1 MLLNVI
7 KNVKTPV
14 LMYDEEKD
22 VVKKALI
29 EYKYKLESEMRGKWG
44 GRMQIVIDIPE
55 EMWEW
60 LHNGFLDEDDGKHA
74 INAIIKGKPLPK
86 GHGDL
91 IDRDDLLADS
101 YCIDDW
107 SGNEINIV
115 DVMTVKM
122 ADTIIEADKEWA
134 NGK

>member
-1 MLLNVI
+1 
-7 KNVKTPV
+7 
-14 LMYDEEKD
+14 
-22 VVKKALI
+22 
-29 EYKYKLESEMRGKWG
+29 
-44 GRMQIVIDIPE
+44 MQIVIDIPE

-122 ADTIIEADKEWA
+122 ADTIIEADKE
-134 NGK
+134 